1 MLANLYQID
10 RGSSTIRVQ
19 NFYSEHLEPMDIQL
33 EPMLSASDNAQK
45 YFQKYNK
52 AKNAVNYIL
61 EQIELT
67 EVEISYFE
75 TLLIQIE
82 TASLKDAYEIKEE
95 LENAGYLRKRQT
107 KKRKSNGKPS
117 IEKYLSS
124 DDVEIYVGKNNLQN
138 DYLTH
143 KLARRHEW
151 WFHAKDMPGSHVLV
165 RSDADELSETTIR
178 TAAQLAAYFSKGRLS
193 SSVPID
199 YTRVRHVKKIPAAHL
214 GLVTYENQKTIYIDP
229 DEAFI
234 MNLKKLK

>member
-1 MLANLYQID
+1 
-10 RGSSTIRVQ
+10 
-19 NFYSEHLEPMDIQL
+19 MDIQL

-107 KKRKSNGKPS
+107 KN
-117 IEKYLSS
+117 
-124 DDVEIYVGKNNLQN
+124 
-138 DYLTH
+138 
-143 KLARRHEW
+143 
-151 WFHAKDMPGSHVLV
+151 
-165 RSDADELSETTIR
+165 
-178 TAAQLAAYFSKGRLS
+178 
-193 SSVPID
+193 
-199 YTRVRHVKKIPAAHL
+199 
-214 GLVTYENQKTIYIDP
+214 ENQMESQVSKILI
-229 DEAFI
+229 I
-234 MNLKKLK
+234 R